1 MSDHF
6 TTLQSKRLIEK
17 ELIHQL
23 HLRKYL
29 YTKLSFLL
37 YLTKKKDQNIV
48 QLYKPSL
55 LKLLKKLSLIAAGFY
70 IFYHFCSD
78 CDQIF
83 KNKNR
88 CKNFIVIVTSNKVA
102 SMKALNIW

>member
-1 MSDHF
+1 MKFF
-6 TTLQSKRLIEK
+6 TLPHKK
-17 ELIHQL
+17 
-23 HLRKYL
+23 
-29 YTKLSFLL
+29 
-37 YLTKKKDQNIV
+37 KKKDQNII

-88 CKNFIVIVTSNKVA
+88 CKNFILVVTSNKVA